1 MKVSLILDPKKVL
14 VCVEKRETL
23 HKIFAVFDAIIP
35 ASDTCLCERAVD
47 EALVETVIDDRDETN
62 AFERLV
68 HLVRDGC
75 ARVGVRV
82 SKRVSVGECG

>member
-1 MKVSLILDPKKVL
+1 
-14 VCVEKRETL
+14 
-23 HKIFAVFDAIIP
+23 
-35 ASDTCLCERAVD
+35 
-47 EALVETVIDDRDETN
+47 VIDDRDETN